1 MGFVTK
7 VRRSLR
13 VRLERLGAGI
23 FGAFGLLFLIVT
35 LTPVNMWWARIL
47 EGQGYQEKGD
57 VLVVLSGSMEL
68 DGSMGWTT
76 YLRTTYAA
84 RSFRDG
90 GFKEVLVSGGST
102 GAATIPVSIAM
113 GEFLKFEGV
122 PSESIHL
129 ETMSHS
135 TRENALYSA
144 RLLKS
149 LPGRIVLTT
158 SDYHMFR
165 ARSAFARAG
174 IQVSP
179 LPIPDVMK
187 RSGQARARWS
197 AFLDLCEE
205 TVKVGYYWAR
215 GWI

>member
-1 MGFVTK
+1 MI
-7 VRRSLR
+7 RRTPFRVSLKR
-13 VRLERLGAGI
+13 SGVAILV
-23 FGAFGLLFLIVT
+23 AFGLLFLIVT

-47 EGQGYQEKGD
+47 EGKGYEENGD

-68 DGSMGWTT
+68 DGSMGWNS
-76 YLRTTYAA
+76 YLRTMYAA
-84 RSFRDG
+84 QSFRDG
-90 GFKEVLVSGGST
+90 GFKEVLVAGGPA
-102 GAATIPVSIAM
+102 GAAKLPVSVAM
-113 GEFLKFEGV
+113 GDYLKFQGI
-122 PSESIHL
+122 PSEAIHI
-129 ETMSHS
+129 ETKSHS

-144 RLLKS
+144 PLLKT

-165 ARSAFARAG
+165 ARRVFARAG

-179 LPIPDVMK
+179 LPIPDVIK
-187 RSGQARARWS
+187 RSAGRRARWS

-205 TVKVGYYWAR
+205 TLKVGYYWMR